1 MPTILSLLSANMFIL
16 DENVILTKEFKPGLP
31 NIECISNILCI
42 KRVLDQLNC
51 QKSVINM

>member
-1 MPTILSLLSANMFIL
+1 MPTILSLLSANKFIL

-42 KRVLDQLNC
+42 KRVLDQ
-51 QKSVINM
+51 